1 MSSIVNIAIQVIP
14 FSREKELYELVDLA
28 IQVIQDAGVEY
39 RVCPFETVLEGDYDR
54 LMEIVKQCQ
63 QVCLDNG
70 ADQVLVNLKIQHRR
84 NGDVRISDKMGK
96 YE

>member
-14 FSREKELYELVDLA
+14 FSREKELYDLVDLA

-39 RVCPFETVLEGDYDR
+39 RVCPFETVMEGDYER
-54 LMEIVKQCQ
+54 LMEIVKKCQ

-70 ADQVLVNLKIQHRR
+70 ADEVLVNLKIQHRR
-84 NGDVRISDKMGK
+84 NGDVRISDKTGK